1 MTGRPSSFTQEI
13 ADEICE
19 RLVEGESLR
28 KICRD
33 DHTPNVAT
41 VCRWLASNE
50 GFREHYAHARAL
62 QADTL
67 ADEILDIA
75 DDASLDTKIVGEDER
90 EVCNTEFVQRS
101 KLRIDS
107 RKWLA
112 GKMAPKKYGDYQT
125 VDLNANHTMSE
136 EMQAWLDQRS

>member
-90 EVCNTEFVQRS
+90 EVCNTEFVE
-101 KLRIDS
+101 LRWSTSPVTWACSRTNWSTPAPSTTDS
-107 RKWLA
+107 
-112 GKMAPKKYGDYQT
+112 QT
-125 VDLNANHTMSE
+125 S
-136 EMQAWLDQRS
+136 